1 MIMAPTT
8 VHVGG
13 ASCPFFRVADF
24 PLLPRHLASNEII
37 LAQLAR

>member
-13 ASCPFFRVADF
+13 QGRWAVAPLPLKGGGLYAPFPPFG
-24 PLLPRHLASNEII
+24 
-37 LAQLAR
+37 Q